1 MVVKS
6 ISLMHPFP
14 DTCGWN
20 QAMEYESG
28 WHLQQALKD
37 NQSAAGC
44 AYHFVA
50 TFIYNL
56 PLINYTCYLITY
68 VALAA
73 IRPDWLEKAEGA
85 KRIHFEKRGAIETAD
100 IEAQRPKDTV
110 RSDYHAKMYQIFGRQ
125 EKKNVLL
132 VGPPDVGKTKIAETF
147 PGEIFLIDH
156 FEKIEYVRL
165 ASLFKKHHGHLILCA
180 RRPIP
185 HEELVLRYCTP
196 IEVKEPS
203 DVVTKQIVK
212 GRFPKATD
220 EVLDQALEL
229 CRFYL
234 PNQCQPGLLFD
245 VIDGTSSIYREINIE
260 NVREHLSQKI
270 MIPIRLPAERDAYYA
285 TAKSILKEKVLG
297 QNHVTLE
304 IARILENCG
313 KGYWPT
319 GVPIFHFAGP
329 TGVGKTELAKAMGT
343 FFYQSD
349 KRFLHVSMAQYREAH
364 SVSALTG
371 TTPGYIGFE
380 MGGQI
385 QEKAKEGP
393 FVLLLDEAD
402 KAHSDVITNLIQHVA
417 EEGTLYDPKT
427 QSNISLKGCIIV
439 LTSNLG
445 TSELDASE
453 HWWKKPDLS
462 NPEEVEAIIKPV
474 MERHF
479 RADLI
484 ARFRTFYFT
493 PHTDEDV
500 VKRIVIKFLD
510 KEQTVHPC
518 TLTWTDEYV
527 DAFTNMEKI
536 KKVGVRWIRDSI
548 EGTLRHQILRG
559 NYRAEQTIQ
568 IHWNGSKDIIRLV
581 EE

>member
-28 WHLQQALKD
+28 WHLEEALRKD
-37 NQSAAGC
+37 QSASRS

-56 PLINYTCYLITY
+56 PLINYACYLITY
-68 VALAA
+68 VALAL
-73 IRPDWLEKAEGA
+73 IRPDWLEKSEGA
-85 KRIHFEKRGAIETAD
+85 RRIHFENRGAIETA
-100 IEAQRPKDTV
+100 EEKALRPKDTV
-110 RSDYHAKMYQIFGRQ
+110 RSDYHAQMDGIFRRQ

-132 VGPPDVGKTKIAETF
+132 VGPPDVGKTKIAETY
-147 PGEIFLIDH
+147 PREILLIDY
-156 FEKIEYVRL
+156 FEKIEYVHL
-165 ASLFKKHHGHLILCA
+165 ASMLKKHHGHVVLCA
-180 RRPIP
+180 HRPIP
-185 HEELVLRYCTP
+185 YEELVLRYCTP
-196 IEVKEPS
+196 LEIKESS
-203 DVVTKQIVK
+203 DEVTKEIVK
-212 GRFPKATD
+212 GRFPIATD

-229 CRFYL
+229 CHFYL

-245 VIDGTSSIYREINIE
+245 VMDGTFSTYGEITLE
-260 NVREHLSQKI
+260 KVREHLSQKI
-270 MIPIRLPAERDAYYA
+270 QSPIRLPVERDAYYA
-285 TAKSILKEKVLG
+285 TAESVLKEKVFG
-297 QNHVTLE
+297 QDHVVTE

-329 TGVGKTELAKAMGT
+329 TGVGKTELAKGMGA

-349 KRFLHVSMAQYREAH
+349 KRFLHVSMAQYQEAH

-371 TTPGYIGFE
+371 TTPGFVGYE

-385 QEKAKEGP
+385 QEKAKKGP

-402 KAHSDVITNLIQHVA
+402 KAHPEVVTNLIQHVA

-427 QSNISLKGCIIV
+427 QSDVSLKGCIII

-445 TSELDASE
+445 ASELDTTKL
-453 HWWKKPDLS
+453 WWNKPDLS
-462 NPEEVEAIIKPV
+462 DPEEVETIIRPV
-474 MERHF
+474 IEKHF

-493 PHTDEDV
+493 PHTDEAV
-500 VKRIVIKFLD
+500 VKRIVVKFLE
-510 KEQTVHPC
+510 KEQSTHPC

-527 DAFTNMEKI
+527 DAFTNMKKI
-536 KKVGVRWIRDSI
+536 KSVGVRWIRNSI
-548 EGTLRHQILRG
+548 EGVLRNEILKGR
-559 NYRAEQTIQ
+559 YRVKQTIQ
-568 IHWNGSKDIIRLV
+568 IHWNGSKDVIKLLK
-581 EE
+581 E